1 MLADLLGCL
10 IVLPHDLIFSVAYLT
25 LPRSKEVSKVCFA
38 IKNAM
43 ITLNCGLTMTLT
55 LERTKTATYLGQR
68 RRNRL
73 SWSLKLCL
81 AVIWLSGMAEAVIT
95 YMSQNEDERPL
106 LPIKLLGQATSASS
120 HCLST
125 GTIIAMVLVLA
136 AALVILVSLYHTRRF
151 LRRLNLDAE
160 RTFQG
165 FSKRKRRCKMQKQTT
180 VACLA
185 SLATL
190 AVSYL
195 PMFSVILICNS
206 LGRQNINANA
216 IAGVLCSMA
225 YTINPIIAIAT
236 SARVKR
242 AVVSVLKLVYPFKS
256 LLRWYPSI
264 YGSQSSF
271 SGESIPLSKRS
282 VKQERSPTIPLEE
295 NLQKDQDYW
304 AEKMTN
310 DQAFD
315 ATPEIVIHVATAEVK
330 KKPLTRRRS
339 SSAGGPAGT
348 TSRNYPSVTP
358 EEDTNCLEK
367 PRFRNMSDS
376 NVYKP
381 LKSCDD

>member
-1 MLADLLGCL
+1 MNNTEDNSVINSSAINQTQSLSNDGSRAGNDLSLAVRIFNGIIISILFTIGASANLIVLHVLRRKRRRRILLKNTSVILANVMLADLLGCL

-25 LPRSKEVSKVCFA
+25 LPGSKEVSKVCFA

-165 FSKRKRRCKMQKQTT
+165 FSKKKRRCKM
-180 VACLA
+180 
-185 SLATL
+185 
-190 AVSYL
+190 
-195 PMFSVILICNS
+195 
-206 LGRQNINANA
+206 
-216 IAGVLCSMA
+216 
-225 YTINPIIAIAT
+225 
-236 SARVKR
+236 
-242 AVVSVLKLVYPFKS
+242 
-256 LLRWYPSI
+256 
-264 YGSQSSF
+264 
-271 SGESIPLSKRS
+271 
-282 VKQERSPTIPLEE
+282 
-295 NLQKDQDYW
+295 
-304 AEKMTN
+304 
-310 DQAFD
+310 
-315 ATPEIVIHVATAEVK
+315 
-330 KKPLTRRRS
+330 
-339 SSAGGPAGT
+339 
-348 TSRNYPSVTP
+348 
-358 EEDTNCLEK
+358 
-367 PRFRNMSDS
+367 
-376 NVYKP
+376 
-381 LKSCDD
+381 

>member
-1 MLADLLGCL
+1 MNNTEDNSVINSSAINQTQSLSNDGSRAGNDLSLAVRIFNGIIISILFTIGASANLIVLHVLRRKRRILLKNTSVILANVMLADLLSCL

-25 LPRSKEVSKVCFA
+25 LPRSKEVLKVCFA

-43 ITLNCGLTMTLT
+43 ITLNCSFTMTLT

-165 FSKRKRRCKMQKQTT
+165 FSKKKRRCKM
-180 VACLA
+180 
-185 SLATL
+185 
-190 AVSYL
+190 
-195 PMFSVILICNS
+195 
-206 LGRQNINANA
+206 
-216 IAGVLCSMA
+216 
-225 YTINPIIAIAT
+225 
-236 SARVKR
+236 
-242 AVVSVLKLVYPFKS
+242 
-256 LLRWYPSI
+256 
-264 YGSQSSF
+264 
-271 SGESIPLSKRS
+271 
-282 VKQERSPTIPLEE
+282 
-295 NLQKDQDYW
+295 
-304 AEKMTN
+304 
-310 DQAFD
+310 
-315 ATPEIVIHVATAEVK
+315 
-330 KKPLTRRRS
+330 
-339 SSAGGPAGT
+339 
-348 TSRNYPSVTP
+348 
-358 EEDTNCLEK
+358 
-367 PRFRNMSDS
+367 
-376 NVYKP
+376 
-381 LKSCDD
+381 